1 MTIQLKSFSALLL
14 LLSSIMLVA
23 CSKKIDDSQNQ
34 LHTEYYDLTPGR
46 FIEYEAIEITHNSN
60 SAIQHDT
67 LNYFLRIQIEDTI
80 FDNLGRLNRKYVR
93 YKRLSAND
101 NWVISDVWMAYKDNN
116 NAELIEENERI
127 IKLKFPVN
135 SFVSWNANVFNSSN
149 SLDCS
154 YEQIHSAKTV
164 NGLFFDS
171 TVIVNQGSDRNLIR
185 FYKKQEVYAKGI
197 GMVYK
202 YYKDLNISNFDTL
215 QISSGKELILK
226 PLQYGIQ

>member
-1 MTIQLKSFSALLL
+1 MTIRLKSFSALF
-14 LLSSIMLVA
+14 LSSFILIA

-46 FIEYEAIEITHNSN
+46 FIEYEATEITHNSN

-67 LNYFLRIQIEDTI
+67 LNYFLRVQIEDTI
-80 FDNLGRLNRKYVR
+80 YDNLGRLNRKYVR
-93 YKRLSAND
+93 YKRFSTND
-101 NWVISDVWMAYKDNN
+101 NWLISDVWMAFKDNN

-135 SFVSWNANVFNSSN
+135 SYTNWNANVFNSSS
-149 SLDCS
+149 SLECF
-154 YEQIHSAKTV
+154 YEQIHSPKII

-171 TVIVNQGSDRNLIR
+171 TATVNQGSDRNLIR

-197 GMVYK
+197 GLVYK

-215 QISSGKELILK
+215 SITTGKELFLRPI
-226 PLQYGIQ
+226 QYGIQ